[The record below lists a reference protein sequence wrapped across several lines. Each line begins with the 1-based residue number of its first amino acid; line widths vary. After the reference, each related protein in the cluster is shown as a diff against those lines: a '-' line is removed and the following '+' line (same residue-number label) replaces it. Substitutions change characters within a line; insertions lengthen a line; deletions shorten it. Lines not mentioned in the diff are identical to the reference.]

1 MAGQDPFSGQQGWSS
16 DDKGQPML
24 VVQAP
29 SNVDYAPATSGNRGS
44 AALMWMGAL
53 LGGSVIASLFL
64 LFVYFDAS
72 KDVTE
77 LRTQLKADQTTLMRT
92 KSNLA
97 ALVERERVARERVEI
112 LDRDNKSL
120 NTENNEMRKRLR
132 LPARPRP
139 PAPAPRQ
146 PDPFADN

>member
-1 MAGQDPFSGQQGWSS
+1 MAAQDPFSGQQGWGN

-29 SNVDYAPATSGNRGS
+29 GNMEYAPAVSSNRGS
-44 AALMWMGAL
+44 GAVMWMGAL

-72 KDVTE
+72 SDVKTLRAQIATE
-77 LRTQLKADQTTLMRT
+77 QSNLMRT
-92 KSNLA
+92 KANLS
-97 ALVERERVARERVEI
+97 ALIERERTANEKAAI
-112 LDRDNKSL
+112 YDRDNKSL
-120 NTENNEMRKRLR
+120 NTENNELRKRLK
-132 LPARPRP
+132 LPPRPRP

-146 PDPFADN
+146 PDPFAE

>member
-1 MAGQDPFSGQQGWSS
+1 MAAQDPFSGQQGWGN

-29 SNVDYAPATSGNRGS
+29 GNMEYAPAAPSNRGS
-44 AALMWMGAL
+44 AAVMWMGAL

-72 KDVTE
+72 SDVKTLRAQIATE
-77 LRTQLKADQTTLMRT
+77 QSNLMRT
-92 KSNLA
+92 KANLS
-97 ALVERERVARERVEI
+97 ALIERERTANEKAAI
-112 LDRDNKSL
+112 YDRDNKSL
-120 NTENNEMRKRLR
+120 NAENNELRKRLK

-146 PDPFADN
+146 PDPFAE